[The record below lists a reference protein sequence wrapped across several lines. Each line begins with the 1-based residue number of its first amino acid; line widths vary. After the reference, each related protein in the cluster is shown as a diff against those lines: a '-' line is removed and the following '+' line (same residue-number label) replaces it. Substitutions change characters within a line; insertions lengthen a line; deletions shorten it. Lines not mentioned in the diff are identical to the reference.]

1 MIRMTNNEIRPVY
14 YDCDTGIDDALGLGY
29 LMFSPEVSL
38 VGVGTVSGNIDAEQ
52 AAENTLRLMGLA
64 GRRDIPVA
72 IGERHFLTREY
83 LGGPVH
89 IHGHD
94 GLGNVT
100 LPKVDL
106 KPGDETAAEMLVR
119 QSHEHAGALEI
130 ISVGPLTNLARAL
143 ELDAT
148 LPSRVKRVTSM
159 GGAVLV
165 PGNASPVAEA
175 NIWND
180 PEAAAIVFRADWPV
194 TLVPLDVTL
203 ENILEESH
211 HAQLLAADK
220 PFPRAIGHILDL
232 YYDFYTPQYGRRCS
246 DPLAAAIGVGTITP
260 LKSPWVE
267 VAIDDSHGIGRGQVI
282 ADLRGQRLDPVD
294 QEGANVRVVLE
305 TDRKL
310 PDLLVQRLTS

>member
-119 QSHEHAGALEI
+119 LSHEHAGALEI
-130 ISVGPLTNLARAL
+130 ISAQSA
-143 ELDAT
+143 
-148 LPSRVKRVTSM
+148 PSRTWRGRSNLT
-159 GGAVLV
+159 
-165 PGNASPVAEA
+165 PRSPAG
-175 NIWND
+175 
-180 PEAAAIVFRADWPV
+180 
-194 TLVPLDVTL
+194 L
-203 ENILEESH
+203 S
-211 HAQLLAADK
+211 
-220 PFPRAIGHILDL
+220 G
-232 YYDFYTPQYGRRCS
+232 
-246 DPLAAAIGVGTITP
+246 
-260 LKSPWVE
+260 
-267 VAIDDSHGIGRGQVI
+267 
-282 ADLRGQRLDPVD
+282 
-294 QEGANVRVVLE
+294 
-305 TDRKL
+305 
-310 PDLLVQRLTS
+310 